1 MSKKN
6 RTERTEAT
14 ESADFGAWALII
26 MVVVMVFLAYNY
38 KCIGDKWTKVLE
50 IVGAP
55 FSLGLGFFAFE
66 KGLARLDEYKKN
78 NKKEGDN

>member
-1 MSKKN
+1 MSKKS

-14 ESADFGAWALII
+14 KFADFGAWALII
-26 MVVVMVFLAYNY
+26 LFIVMVLLAYNY
-38 KCIGDKWTKVLE
+38 ECIGDKWTKVLE

-55 FSLGLGFFAFE
+55 FSLGLGFLAFD

-78 NKKEGDN
+78 NEEEGK